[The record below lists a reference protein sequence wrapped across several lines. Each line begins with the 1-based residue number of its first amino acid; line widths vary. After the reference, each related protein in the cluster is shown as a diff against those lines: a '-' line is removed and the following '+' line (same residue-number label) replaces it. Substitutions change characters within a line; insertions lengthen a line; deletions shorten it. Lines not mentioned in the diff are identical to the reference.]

1 MSALLAF
8 YAFAIGAIVGSF
20 LNVVIYRY
28 PRELSVVHPR
38 SHCPNCDT
46 LIRWYDNVP
55 ILSYLLLRARCRHC
69 RTPISIRYPLIE
81 LANGLFY
88 LAVFLRTGPT
98 VAFLLVAAIV
108 SMTVV
113 LIFIDLEIQILP
125 DVIDI
130 PGIVIGVAIGWLLLG
145 AGDHRLV
152 LATNL
157 TDSLIGVA
165 LGGGLLLVVA
175 LSYKLIRGVDGM
187 GLGDVK
193 MMAMIGAVSGWRAV
207 LSVLLVSAVAGSIIG
222 IGIAIVRRSDLK
234 FALPFG
240 VFLGLG
246 FLTVL
251 FFGSEYFSWLPTL
264 APME

>member
-1 MSALLAF
+1 MFALLAF

-38 SHCPNCDT
+38 SHCPNCGP

-55 ILSYLLLRARCRHC
+55 VVSYLMLGARCRHC
-69 RTPISIRYPLIE
+69 RNPISVRYPLIE

-98 VAFLLVAAIV
+98 VAFLLVAATV

-125 DVIDI
+125 DVIDL
-130 PGIVIGVAIGWLLLG
+130 PGVVIGLAIGWLTVSV
-145 AGDHRLV
+145 GDHGLV
-152 LATNL
+152 LAASL
-157 TDSLIGVA
+157 TDSLIGAAV
-165 LGGGLLLVVA
+165 GGGLLLLVA

-193 MMAMIGAVSGWRAV
+193 MMAMIGAVTGWQGV
-207 LSVLLVSAVAGSIIG
+207 LAILLVSAVAGSLIG
-222 IGIAIVRRSDLK
+222 IGIAVVRRSDLK

-264 APME
+264 ARTE

>member
-1 MSALLAF
+1 MFALLAF
-8 YAFAIGAIVGSF
+8 YAFATGAIVGSF

-28 PRELSVVHPR
+28 PRELSVVRPR

-55 ILSYLLLRARCRHC
+55 VISYLLLRARCRHC
-69 RTPISIRYPLIE
+69 RTPISSRYPLIE
-81 LANGLFY
+81 MANGLFY

-98 VAFLLVAAIV
+98 VAFLLVAATV
-108 SMTVV
+108 SMTMV

-130 PGIVIGVAIGWLLLG
+130 PGIVIGLALGWLSVG
-145 AGDHRLV
+145 VADHGLV
-152 LATNL
+152 LAANL
-157 TDSLIGVA
+157 TDSLIGAA
-165 LGGGLLLVVA
+165 LGGGLLLLIA

-207 LSVLLVSAVAGSIIG
+207 LSILLVSAVAGSLIG
-222 IGIAIVRRSDLK
+222 IGIAAVRRSDLK

-251 FFGSEYFSWLPTL
+251 FFGWEYLAWLPTL
-264 APME
+264 APTQ